1 MNARPNL
8 FLASGR
14 CLNDGHPN
22 NSADV
27 KILQILLP
35 KKAPHI
41 NVGLQTKGAFRP
53 YFESQMPYFLYFKTS
68 ERPFLNILLLTVFPF
83 LSAFCSSKDKLC
95 TSLQESEQQSSI
107 ALAQVGH

>member
-14 CLNDGHPN
+14 CHNDGHPN

-41 NVGLQTKGAFRP
+41 NVGL
-53 YFESQMPYFLYFKTS
+53 
-68 ERPFLNILLLTVFPF
+68 
-83 LSAFCSSKDKLC
+83 
-95 TSLQESEQQSSI
+95 
-107 ALAQVGH
+107 